1 LTAIGCALPPDY
13 SLSRNYDD
21 EWYSSKTGADP
32 DGPYNPQPINT
43 SRYPLFCIS
52 LCSTISAME
61 VTCLDVTVHELDI
74 AFQVS
79 VIQCPDLSQFF
90 NTFMENSF
98 VK

>member
-1 LTAIGCALPPDY
+1 
-13 SLSRNYDD
+13 
-21 EWYSSKTGADP
+21 
-32 DGPYNPQPINT
+32 
-43 SRYPLFCIS
+43 
-52 LCSTISAME
+52 ME